1 MSDIALMTCVAGYAL
16 GALIACTAG
25 VHLSETFLDRERRR
39 DRRRRRLT
47 SKARDLMRRAKR
59 IELRQR
65 KEDRP

>member
-25 VHLSETFLDRERRR
+25 VHLSETFLDRECRR
-39 DRRRRRLT
+39 DRRRRRLAERAREYKR
-47 SKARDLMRRAKR
+47 KARR

-65 KEDRP
+65 EEDKR